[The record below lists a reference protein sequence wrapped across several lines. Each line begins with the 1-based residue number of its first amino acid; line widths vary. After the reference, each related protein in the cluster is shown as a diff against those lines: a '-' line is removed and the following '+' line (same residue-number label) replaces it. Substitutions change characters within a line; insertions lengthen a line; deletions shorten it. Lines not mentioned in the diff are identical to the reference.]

1 MKISVLTLLL
11 AVILISCKKENT
23 SIKTTDEISVND
35 SLNESIIDS
44 TEISKNNFQLETFGF
59 PPEVEGCSCYF
70 AESKSD
76 FDAEKYIYID
86 DYGNKGYIKVNGK
99 LVKIPMEEGDF
110 DPSNFQKNIENE
122 NFRIFM
128 RGNKVKELE
137 EVMMFEGEM
146 TVENKKTGEKTTSRI
161 YGECG
166 C

>member
-1 MKISVLTLLL
+1 MIKNTAIIFLLL
-11 AVILISCKKENT
+11 MAVSCKKDTEN
-23 SIKTTDEISVND
+23 INIEK
-35 SLNESIIDS
+35 S
-44 TEISKNNFQLETFGF
+44 TENGRPTQLQSVTNKQNNEPFQLKSFGF
-59 PPEVEGCSCYF
+59 PAEVEGCSCYF
-70 AESKSD
+70 AKSKID

-86 DYGNKGYIKVNGK
+86 DYGNNGYIKVNGK

>member
-1 MKISVLTLLL
+1 MKISILTLLL

-35 SLNESIIDS
+35 SLSNAKTNSA
-44 TEISKNNFQLETFGF
+44 EISKNSLQLDTFGF

-70 AESKSD
+70 AESKVD

-86 DYGNKGYIKVNGK
+86 DYGNNGYIKVNGK

-146 TVENKKTGEKTTSRI
+146 TVENKKTDEKTTSRI

>member
-1 MKISVLTLLL
+1 MKISILTLLL

-35 SLNESIIDS
+35 SLNESNIDS

-70 AESKSD
+70 AESKVD

-86 DYGNKGYIKVNGK
+86 DYGNNGYIKVNGK
-99 LVKIPMEEGDF
+99 LQKIPMEEGDF